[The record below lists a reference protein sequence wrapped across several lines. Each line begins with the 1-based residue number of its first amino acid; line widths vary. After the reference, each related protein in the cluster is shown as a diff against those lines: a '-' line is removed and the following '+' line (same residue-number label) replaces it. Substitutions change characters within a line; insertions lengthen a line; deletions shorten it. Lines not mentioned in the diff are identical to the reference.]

1 VDERVDYGLVTPDI
15 FSHSATLIG
24 HRGLGKGLV
33 AGRLE
38 NTLPSFLAAL
48 DAGIDWVEVDV
59 RRTADDQLFV
69 AHDAALADGH
79 FLSEIT
85 GVQASRYG
93 VPRVQELLEA
103 LPPDAGVAFDVKSS
117 LDDAGRSA
125 ASTTG
130 AMLGRIGKA
139 SLGSRP
145 TVALSFDPAALRH
158 IRDQLPTM
166 PLGLLTWLRFPVEQA
181 VAAAAHLDV
190 QLLAIHAGSL
200 WPNTTT
206 GPADLPSLPQVV
218 TRVHQSN
225 RQLVV
230 WCPTEDQAKSLVA
243 AEVDALVV
251 DDVPFFV
258 EALGSAKQAAAPAQ
272 RSVAR

>member
-1 VDERVDYGLVTPDI
+1 MTPEI
-15 FSHSATLIG
+15 FRGSATLIG

-33 AGRLE
+33 DGRVE

-48 DAGIDWVEVDV
+48 GAGIDWVEVDV

-85 GVQASRYG
+85 GRQASRFG
-93 VPRVQELLEA
+93 VLRVQELLEA
-103 LPPDAGVAFDVKSS
+103 LPPEAGVVFDVKSS
-117 LDDAGRSA
+117 LDDASRSA
-125 ASTTG
+125 VSTTG
-130 AMLGRIGKA
+130 AVLGRIG
-139 SLGSRP
+139 SVYLGSRP
-145 TVALSFDPAALRH
+145 TVAMSFDPAALRH
-158 IRDQLPTM
+158 IREQLPTM

-200 WPNTTT
+200 WPNSTT
-206 GPADLPSLPQVV
+206 GPADLPPLAQVV

-225 RQLVV
+225 RQLVA
-230 WCPTEDQAKSLVA
+230 WCPTEDQARALVT

-251 DDVPFFV
+251 DDVPHYV
-258 EALGSAKQAAAPAQ
+258 EALGSAKQAIT
-272 RSVAR
+272 